1 MARLRIEKSWVF
13 PNNLR
18 VSQELLR
25 AFSTTEL
32 LGRALYPIGRSV
44 FIHCCHFS
52 AYRIAS
58 C

>member
-13 PNNLR
+13 PNNVR

-32 LGRALYPIGRSV
+32 LGRALYPVLEADNTEQRV
-44 FIHCCHFS
+44 LE
-52 AYRIAS
+52 
-58 C
+58 